1 MKGIKLVLSALLLL
15 ILFALMCGIVA
26 VAAELRHLADSDVEH
41 VLRRVLIGVLILL
54 AVVEVFKT
62 MLAYLTEGR
71 VKVTFIV
78 DTILVVMLTE
88 IISLWLKGGTWS
100 SFGLLLGV
108 IATLGALRVLTIR
121 VSPSS
126 RAVDPGSEFTEN

>member
-1 MKGIKLVLSALLLL
+1 VKGIKLVLSALLLL
-15 ILFALMCGIVA
+15 ILVALICGIVA
-26 VAAELRHLADSDVEH
+26 VAAELQHLADSDVEH

-62 MLAYLTEGR
+62 TLAYLTEGR

-108 IATLGALRVLTIR
+108 IAALGALRVLTIR

-126 RAVDPGSEFTEN
+126 RVGDPGSEFTGN